1 MGLDTLREVG
11 ETLSVALNG
20 IKGVGTVFVL
30 IGLGILLVMGAGLG
44 IYFLAKAI
52 KLLPK
57 MTVWGFLK
65 FLAITAVALIVIG
78 VFLP

>member
-11 ETLSVALNG
+11 NALN
-20 IKGVGTVFVL
+20 IAFSGVRGLGTVFVIL
-30 IGLGILLVMGAGLG
+30 GIGILLTIGIGLG

-65 FLAITAVALIVIG
+65 FLTITAVVLIVIG

>member
-11 ETLSVALNG
+11 ETLSTVFS
-20 IKGVGTVFVL
+20 GVRGLGTVFVVL
-30 IGLGILLVMGAGLG
+30 GLGILLTIGVGLG
-44 IYFLAKAI
+44 LYFLARAI

-65 FLAITAVALIVIG
+65 FLTITAVALIVIG